1 MDGFEKRR
9 HRRLAI
15 KLYLSCR
22 KVGVPAQKLHAGCT
36 VNVGAGGLFFETTD
50 AEFERGDLAEVR
62 LSVPPTAGLLEL
74 GGTMCALGRVLR
86 AGNISNPHTGSQS
99 SLVRGVALEFSRPP
113 KLCM

>member
-22 KVGVPAQKLHAGCT
+22 KVGVPAQILYAGRT
-36 VNVGAGGLFFETTD
+36 VNVGVGGLFFETTN
-50 AEFERGDLAEVR
+50 AEFQQGDLAEVR
-62 LSVPPTAGLLEL
+62 LSVPPTSGLLEL

-86 AGNISNPHTGSQS
+86 TGNMSNPDAGSQS
-99 SLVRGVALEFSRPP
+99 CLVRGVALKFSRPP
-113 KLCM
+113 KLCI

>member
-1 MDGFEKRR
+1 VDGFEKRK

-22 KVGVPAQKLHAGCT
+22 KVGIPAQKPHAGRT
-36 VNVGAGGLFFETTD
+36 VNVGPGGLYFETTD

-62 LSVPPTAGLLEL
+62 LSVPPTSGLLEL

-86 AGNISNPHTGSQS
+86 AENISYPHTGPQS
-99 SLVRGVALEFSRPP
+99 SVVRGVALEFSRPP